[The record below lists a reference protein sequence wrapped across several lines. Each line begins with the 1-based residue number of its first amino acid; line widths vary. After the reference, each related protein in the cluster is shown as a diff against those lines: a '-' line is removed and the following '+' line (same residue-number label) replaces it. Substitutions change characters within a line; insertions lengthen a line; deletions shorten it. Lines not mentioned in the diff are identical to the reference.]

1 MEGKNNKSITYIL
14 LVIIIL
20 LGVSCVYLTSKVLDC
35 KNKND
40 NDLSKN
46 IQETTST
53 NDNNNIEEIPV
64 EDLYAVSYDTL
75 ETSLNN
81 RKTDMYNAV
90 VYKISNNNLYYYDL
104 ENKNYV
110 KMDSNVK
117 RIKNA
122 RLGAQHAGTYFLV
135 IKNDGTVKLINN
147 DVNNSYE
154 IFEPFKDYKVD
165 NITNIERKENYIVK
179 ATIKLID
186 GSTQE
191 VEFKAL

>member
-14 LVIIIL
+14 LTIIIL
-20 LGVSCVYLTSKVLDC
+20 LEISCVYLTSKVINY
-35 KNKND
+35 KINKD
-40 NDLSKN
+40 NNLPN
-46 IQETTST
+46 NVQET
-53 NDNNNIEEIPV
+53 NNNNNNIETIPV

-75 ETSLNN
+75 EINLNN

-90 VYKISNNNLYYYDL
+90 VYKISNNDLYYYDL

-110 KMDSNVK
+110 KMDSDVK
-117 RIKNA
+117 RIKTA

-165 NITNIERKENYIVK
+165 DITNIERKDNYIFK
-179 ATIKLID
+179 ANIKLTD

>member
-1 MEGKNNKSITYIL
+1 
-14 LVIIIL
+14 
-20 LGVSCVYLTSKVLDC
+20 
-35 KNKND
+35 
-40 NDLSKN
+40 
-46 IQETTST
+46 
-53 NDNNNIEEIPV
+53 
-64 EDLYAVSYDTL
+64 
-75 ETSLNN
+75 
-81 RKTDMYNAV
+81 MYNAV
-90 VYKISNNNLYYYDL
+90 VYKISNNDLYYYDL

-110 KMDSNVK
+110 KMDSDVK
-117 RIKNA
+117 RIKTA

>member
-1 MEGKNNKSITYIL
+1 MEGKNNKNITYIL
-14 LVIIIL
+14 LAIIIL
-20 LGVSCVYLTSKVLDC
+20 LGISCVYLTSKVINY
-35 KNKND
+35 KNNKD
-40 NDLSKN
+40 NNLPN
-46 IQETTST
+46 NVQET
-53 NDNNNIEEIPV
+53 NNNNNNIETIPV

-75 ETSLNN
+75 EINLNN

-90 VYKISNNNLYYYDL
+90 VYKISNNDLYYYDL

-110 KMDSNVK
+110 KMDSDVK
-117 RIKNA
+117 RIKTA

-147 DVNNSYE
+147 DVNSSYE
-154 IFEPFKDYKVD
+154 VFEPFKDYKVD
-165 NITNIERKENYIVK
+165 DITNIERKDNYIFK
-179 ATIKLID
+179 ANIKLTD

>member
-14 LVIIIL
+14 LAIIIL
-20 LGVSCVYLTSKVLDC
+20 LEISCVYLTSKVINY
-35 KNKND
+35 KINKD
-40 NDLSKN
+40 NNLPN
-46 IQETTST
+46 NVQET
-53 NDNNNIEEIPV
+53 NNNNNNIETIPV

-75 ETSLNN
+75 EINLNN

-90 VYKISNNNLYYYDL
+90 VYKISNNDLYYYDL

-110 KMDSNVK
+110 KMDSDVK
-117 RIKNA
+117 RIKTA

-165 NITNIERKENYIVK
+165 DITNIERKDNYIFK
-179 ATIKLID
+179 ANIKLTD